1 MNYVVGFVKNE
12 SLANLIFQRIA
23 IGIMNKFAI
32 YDYMDTHLS
41 CIYCGDAHFMM
52 PEFLDQ
58 KTIEEDSGIRA
69 TLADLFLLQT
79 VEHVKYVSVNEDV
92 GIQATLADLFLLRKD
107 EDTFDIML
115 FATNYKEHFVVSI
128 GNAVDQED
136 IDVGVSFDIRSK
148 FYDTEMHEID
158 GEVVSGETI
167 EIMNIINECVEEITS
182 NMDGSRVTPRFNDA
196 DD

>member
-58 KTIEEDSGIRA
+58 KTIEEDSGIR
-69 TLADLFLLQT
+69 
-79 VEHVKYVSVNEDV
+79 
-92 GIQATLADLFLLRKD
+92 ATLADLFLLRKD